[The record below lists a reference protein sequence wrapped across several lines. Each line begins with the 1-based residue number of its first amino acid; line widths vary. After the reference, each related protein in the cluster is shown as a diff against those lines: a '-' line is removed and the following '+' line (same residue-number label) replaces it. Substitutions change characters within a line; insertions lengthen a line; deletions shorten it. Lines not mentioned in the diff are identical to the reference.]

1 MTSARPEISALG
13 EASDPTGAPNPA
25 GASVLVGASA
35 FWCERA
41 WVDGAVRDS
50 VLLRT
55 DGAGV
60 LTEVRAGVTA
70 AEVAAESP
78 DRATSDGGTSAPA
91 AEVADGPLHHLSGI
105 VFPGGVNAHS
115 HAFHRMLRGRT
126 HAYGGTFWTWRK
138 VMYDVARR
146 LTPESYRV
154 VARAVFAEMLAGGWT
169 SVGEFHYVH
178 HAPGGEPYGRGAGGS
193 EHAAGRH
200 AMELALVAAAEDVG
214 IRMRLLDTC
223 YLTGAIG
230 EELSEEQARFGDGDI
245 DGYLRRHAD
254 LARTLEAHNPST
266 QPPSVP
272 AYSVR
277 APSVQTPYPQD
288 PSMRAPSPRGTGRQS
303 DGRVSAGVPRTTG
316 PSLADEPNPAER
328 PDAGERSEAPVH
340 GAVFRAG
347 NRCVTGEG
355 EGEGETAAVEPAAG
369 APAEAASA
377 RLVTLGAAIHSVR
390 AVPAADIARFQ
401 ELGGPVHIHVSEQ
414 PAENDACLASYG
426 RTPTGVL
433 EDAGVLGP
441 ALSPVHAT
449 HLTEADIAALGA
461 AGTTIVMC
469 PSTEADL
476 ADGIGPA
483 LDLARAGATIALGS
497 DQHVVLDALRELQE
511 LEAGERLRS
520 GQRGRFTP
528 TQLIDAMTTGGARSL
543 DLPAGSFEVGR
554 VCDLFAVDPASP
566 RTYGSVGEQVVL
578 AGSSADVHT
587 VVTAGRV
594 RVRDGRHT
602 TLGDIGALYRDAYA
616 ALGLDASAAHT
627 RQTAAEVP
635 DATEPPS

>member
-1 MTSARPEISALG
+1 MTAARPETSALG
-13 EASDPTGAPNPA
+13 DASAPAREP
-25 GASVLVGASA
+25 GPVGASA

-41 WVDGAVRDS
+41 WVDGAVRDG

-55 DGAGV
+55 DDAGL
-60 LTEVRAGVTA
+60 LTEVRVGVTA
-70 AEVAAESP
+70 AELP
-78 DRATSDGGTSAPA
+78 
-91 AEVADGPLHHLSGI
+91 ADGVQQLSGI

-126 HAYGGTFWTWRK
+126 HADGGTFWTWRE

-146 LTPESYRV
+146 LTPESCRV

-193 EHAAGRH
+193 EHAAGTH
-200 AMELALVAAAEDVG
+200 AMELALAAAAEDVG

-254 LARTLEAHNPST
+254 LARTLEARDS
-266 QPPSVP
+266 
-272 AYSVR
+272 SVR
-277 APSVQTPYPQD
+277 APSV
-288 PSMRAPSPRGTGRQS
+288 RAPSPRGTGRRS

-347 NRCVTGEG
+347 NRCVTG

-483 LDLARAGATIALGS
+483 LDLAHAGATIALGS
-497 DQHVVLDALRELQE
+497 DQHVVLDALRELQG

-528 TQLIDAMTTGGARSL
+528 TQLIEAMTTGGARSL

-635 DATEPPS
+635 DATESPS

>member
-1 MTSARPEISALG
+1 M
-13 EASDPTGAPNPA
+13 
-25 GASVLVGASA
+25 
-35 FWCERA
+35 
-41 WVDGAVRDS
+41 DGAVRDG

-55 DGAGV
+55 DDAGL
-60 LTEVRAGVTA
+60 LTEVRVGVTA
-70 AEVAAESP
+70 AELP
-78 DRATSDGGTSAPA
+78 
-91 AEVADGPLHHLSGI
+91 ADGVQQLSGI

-126 HAYGGTFWTWRK
+126 HADGGTFWTWRE

-146 LTPESYRV
+146 LTPESCRV

-193 EHAAGRH
+193 EHAAGTH
-200 AMELALVAAAEDVG
+200 AMELALAAAAEDVG

-254 LARTLEAHNPST
+254 LARTLEARDS
-266 QPPSVP
+266 
-272 AYSVR
+272 SVR
-277 APSVQTPYPQD
+277 APSV
-288 PSMRAPSPRGTGRQS
+288 RAPSPRGTGRRS

-347 NRCVTGEG
+347 NRCVTG

-483 LDLARAGATIALGS
+483 LDLAHAGATIALGS
-497 DQHVVLDALRELQE
+497 DQHVVLDALRELQG

-528 TQLIDAMTTGGARSL
+528 TQLIEAMTTGGARSL

-635 DATEPPS
+635 DATESPS

>member
-1 MTSARPEISALG
+1 MTSARPETSASG
-13 EASDPTGAPNPA
+13 EAPDPA
-25 GASVLVGASA
+25 GASVPAGVSRPAGASA

-41 WVDGAVRDS
+41 WVDGAVRDG

-55 DGAGV
+55 NDAGV
-60 LTEVRAGVTA
+60 LTEVRAGVT
-70 AEVAAESP
+70 P
-78 DRATSDGGTSAPA
+78 
-91 AEVADGPLHHLSGI
+91 AEVADAPLQHLSGI

-126 HAYGGTFWTWRK
+126 HADGGTFWTWRE

-178 HAPGGEPYGRGAGGS
+178 HAPGGEPYGRGTGSS
-193 EHAAGRH
+193 EHAAGTH
-200 AMELALVAAAEDVG
+200 AMELALAAAAEDVG
-214 IRMRLLDTC
+214 IRMRLLDAC

-230 EELSEEQARFGDGDI
+230 EELSDEQARFGDDDI

-254 LARTLEAHNPST
+254 LARTLEARNPSVR
-266 QPPSVP
+266 PPS
-272 AYSVR
+272 AL
-277 APSVQTPYPQD
+277 
-288 PSMRAPSPRGTGRQS
+288 APSPGGRGGGS
-303 DGRVSAGVPRTTG
+303 EGGVSGGVPR
-316 PSLADEPNPAER
+316 PPDPLDADEPNPAER
-328 PDAGERSEAPVH
+328 PDAGERSEAPVR

-355 EGEGETAAVEPAAG
+355 EGGAAAVEPAAG
-369 APAEAASA
+369 APTEAASA
-377 RLVTLGAAIHSVR
+377 RLVTLGVAIHSVR

-483 LDLARAGATIALGS
+483 LDLAHAGATIALGS
-497 DQHVVLDALRELQE
+497 DQHVVLDALRELQG

-566 RTYGSVGEQVVL
+566 RTYGSVREQVVL

-616 ALGLDASAAHT
+616 ALGLDASAGHT

-635 DATEPPS
+635 DATGPPS